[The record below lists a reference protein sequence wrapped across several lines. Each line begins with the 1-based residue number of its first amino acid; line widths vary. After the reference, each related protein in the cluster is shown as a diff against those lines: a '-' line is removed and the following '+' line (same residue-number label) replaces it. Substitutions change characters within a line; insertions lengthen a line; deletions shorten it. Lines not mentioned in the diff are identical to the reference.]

1 VGQRTTIRYCSRA
14 DVAVDQCRQQVSTFV
29 VAQKFH
35 GHVNFANGLH
45 LRILGQRRLHLRWQ
59 EQELD
64 LHDLQD
70 MGSVYRG

>member
-1 VGQRTTIRYCSRA
+1 
-14 DVAVDQCRQQVSTFV
+14 V

-35 GHVNFANGLH
+35 GHVNLANGLH
-45 LRILGQRRLHLRWQ
+45 RRILGQRRLHLRRQ

-70 MGSVYRG
+70 MGSVYRGWSRRSNFRPPVFFAVQGGRPRRIP

>member
-1 VGQRTTIRYCSRA
+1 VVPLLGSSQDSGSGVVADQR
-14 DVAVDQCRQQVSTFV
+14 RQQVSTFV

-35 GHVNFANGLH
+35 GHVNLANGLH
-45 LRILGQRRLHLRWQ
+45 RRILGHRRLHLRW
-59 EQELD
+59 QELD